1 MSLRRPQLADLERL
15 IADRRKFDRSAML
28 HGAARTVDLVA
39 REIGAVVALLAVA
52 ICAWLFLEVVDEVV
66 DGETARLDRQI
77 VVALRTG
84 DGNDPLG
91 PRWLEIAAADVT
103 ALGSASVLV
112 LVVAFVAGLFSML
125 RRGREALLVVL
136 AASGGTALSN
146 GLKALFDR
154 DRPEAALRA
163 VEVMNPSFPS
173 GHAMLSAVVF
183 LTIGVLSA
191 HFARRK
197 RVKIYVVS
205 AAVAATLL
213 IGLTRVYLGVHWPSD
228 VLAGWSLGAAWALA
242 CWLTARTLERPWRP
256 SGGQVERRA
265 TEGDTPRADSPAPSS
280 ESCSRS
286 KNFRHGRPEPRPW
299 RPDP

>member
-1 MSLRRPQLADLERL
+1 MEL
-15 IADRRKFDRSAML
+15 M
-28 HGAARTVDLVA
+28 V

-52 ICAWLFLEVVDEVV
+52 LCALVFLEIVDEVV
-66 DGETARLDRQI
+66 EGETETVDRQI

-91 PRWLEIAAADVT
+91 PKWLEMAAADMT
-103 ALGSASVLV
+103 ALGSTSVLV
-112 LVVAFVAGLFSML
+112 LVVAFVAGLFTMV
-125 RRGREALLVVL
+125 RRRREAFLVVV

-154 DRPEAALRA
+154 ERPEAALRA

-191 HFARRK
+191 HFAQRTQ
-197 RVKIYVVS
+197 VKVYVV
-205 AAVAATLL
+205 AAAITVALL
-213 IGLTRVYLGVHWPSD
+213 IGLTRIYLGVHWPSD

-242 CWLTARTLERPWRP
+242 CWLAARACGPRACCGSRGPRGTSGSSAALIGRATWRGACAPARAPRGSTSCSSTTSSRPVRP
-256 SGGQVERRA
+256 SRRRGA
-265 TEGDTPRADSPAPSS
+265 RWRRP
-280 ESCSRS
+280 
-286 KNFRHGRPEPRPW
+286 GRG
-299 RPDP
+299 